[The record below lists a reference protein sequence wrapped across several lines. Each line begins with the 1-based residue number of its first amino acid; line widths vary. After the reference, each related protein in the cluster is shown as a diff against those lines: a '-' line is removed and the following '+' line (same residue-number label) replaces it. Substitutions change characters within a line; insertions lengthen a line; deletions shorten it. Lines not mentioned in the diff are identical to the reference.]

1 MIYVLELEN
10 AFMLEEFRIIQQKEI
25 RGMKGNRLLMQLS
38 ALAFVSAIFFEKS
51 FLHTSCSTYII
62 TFIYH
67 ALSRFRLSKPFLN
80 MRSS

>member
-10 AFMLEEFRIIQQKEI
+10 AFMLEEFRIIRQKEI

-51 FLHTSCSTYII
+51 FLTKFLLTSLQS
-62 TFIYH
+62 FIMLLVGSGH
-67 ALSRFRLSKPFLN
+67 QNHF
-80 MRSS
+80 

>member
-10 AFMLEEFRIIQQKEI
+10 AFMLEEFRIIQKEI

-51 FLHTSCSTYII
+51 FLHTKFYLHHYIHLSCS
-62 TFIYH
+62 
-67 ALSRFRLSKPFLN
+67 
-80 MRSS
+80 

>member
-10 AFMLEEFRIIQQKEI
+10 AFMVEEFRIIRQKEI

-51 FLHTSCSTYII
+51 FLHTKFLLTSLHS
-62 TFIYH
+62 FIMLLVGSGYQNH
-67 ALSRFRLSKPFLN
+67 F
-80 MRSS
+80 